1 MIMIE
6 TLAYLQPNF
15 QIPISNHRS
24 NIGAEFGKVE
34 HNNIW
39 LHILQP
45 TWILVL
51 FLAPTTS
58 SHRTMIWG
66 SIVDNVQAIAHNEL
80 GYTTL
85 SVAEPRRGVSVGA
98 SSCIAR
104 SVTEDNV
111 PLGRARAKV
120 PSVACQPKLAD
131 VARCWGM
138 DADLSLPSSI
148 QYIFSLS

>member
-1 MIMIE
+1 MIA

-45 TWILVL
+45 TWTLLL
-51 FLAPTTS
+51 FLASMTS

-66 SIVDNVQAIAHNEL
+66 SIVDNVQAIAHN
-80 GYTTL
+80 
-85 SVAEPRRGVSVGA
+85 VKACRRSACPKDLARDCSAIEVTKRNVSKTKRGL
-98 SSCIAR
+98 
-104 SVTEDNV
+104 V
-111 PLGRARAKV
+111 PKRCGKPL
-120 PSVACQPKLAD
+120 LAD

-148 QYIFSLS
+148 QYILSLS